1 MEPYAE
7 SRSSLISIDNL
18 IYSNLFRRTATAPLL
33 LEYATTSIL
42 ECDYLL
48 FIDTCCDYLILS
60 HPISC
65 DFRNGTQNE
74 KNRQNNPFKL
84 NKYNKMV
91 PGSPS
96 IRGAATSKALRV
108 GMFGGGTVG
117 GGVYELVMGRLR
129 QQRQQQHRESGSDG
143 RQLSDPKIMT
153 RPMIITK
160 ICVKNLS
167 KSRSFHLDESITTL
181 TTNIDSILE
190 DDTIEMV
197 VEVMDSSEI
206 DLAKK
211 VTERALAK
219 HKSVVTANKAMLAE
233 HLDELSALLSQ
244 LQRNYATNKHSSLH
258 STVGIGYE
266 AAVCGGIPIIHTLQ
280 SSCYVGDVIH
290 QIQGICNGATNF
302 MLCKM
307 EQNGMDYAAAF
318 REARELGYLVDD
330 VIGSANGDEVCDILP
345 SPSADVDG
353 LDARDK
359 ICLLAK
365 LAFGVTVPP
374 RSVPCKGISRL
385 TSVDFEYAKLLK
397 CTIKLLG
404 TARRLHY
411 AREWDGAL
419 CVYVSPVMLPLT
431 HELANVKSNGNAI
444 AITSANMGTCS
455 YIGPGSGRFPTANS
469 IVADMSRL
477 CQART
482 FGTTPPPPFPTASQQ
497 KDGMLSPVEIDYDF
511 VSAFYIRIPYADGLG
526 IIKRVGELCEEYE
539 ISIHSVL
546 QNPIRDRMSA
556 DFCIT
561 TEDDCKQS
569 QVEALC
575 EAVSQEYFC
584 RAPCLWMPL
593 LFG

>member
-1 MEPYAE
+1 MDVTWNHRSGLHGPTSEFDKVKIESGSTHVVKALL
-7 SRSSLISIDNL
+7 SRSSKRMASSSS
-18 IYSNLFRRTATAPLL
+18 SNRN
-33 LEYATTSIL
+33 
-42 ECDYLL
+42 
-48 FIDTCCDYLILS
+48 
-60 HPISC
+60 HGPI
-65 DFRNGTQNE
+65 
-74 KNRQNNPFKL
+74 
-84 NKYNKMV
+84 
-91 PGSPS
+91 
-96 IRGAATSKALRV
+96 RV

-117 GGVYELVMGRLR
+117 GGVYELVMGRL
-129 QQRQQQHRESGSDG
+129 QHQRQQEQQRILGQRG
-143 RQLSDPKIMT
+143 FQMC
-153 RPMIITK
+153 RPMVITK

-167 KSRSFHLDESITTL
+167 KPRSFHLDEEMTTL
-181 TTNIDSILE
+181 TTNVDSILE
-190 DDTIEMV
+190 DDSIEMI
-197 VEVMDSSEI
+197 VEVMDGHEVEI
-206 DLAKK
+206 AKY

-219 HKSVVTANKAMLAE
+219 HKSVVTANTAMLAQY
-233 HLDELSALLSQ
+233 LDEISTQLST
-244 LQRNYATNKHSSLH
+244 LQQQPQKYNHDKHTH
-258 STVGIGYE
+258 IPSTVGMGYE

-290 QIQGICNGATNF
+290 QIQGICNGATNY

-307 EQNGMDYAAAF
+307 EQSGMDLEDAF
-318 REARELGYLVDD
+318 SEARELGYLTDGTESLFNDNDD
-330 VIGSANGDEVCDILP
+330 GYP
-345 SPSADVDG
+345 SSSSADVDG
-353 LDARDK
+353 LDSRDK

-374 RSVPCKGISRL
+374 QSVPCRGILRL

-404 TARRLHY
+404 TARRLHH
-411 AREWDGAL
+411 AREWDGPL
-419 CVYVSPVMLPLT
+419 CVYVSPVMLPKT
-431 HELANVKSNGNAI
+431 HVLANVKSNGNAI

-455 YIGPGSGRFPTANS
+455 YMGPGSGRFPTANS
-469 IVADMSRL
+469 IVADMSRMA
-477 CQART
+477 QAKT
-482 FGTTPPPPFPTASQQ
+482 IGKTPPPPFPCVSQLQ
-497 KDGMLSPVEIDYDF
+497 EDGISSPVQLDYDF
-511 VSAFYIRIPYADGLG
+511 VGAFYIRIPYADGLG

-539 ISIHSVL
+539 ISIHSIL